1 MGHKI
6 FIGTSG
12 WSYKHWRGIF
22 YPKDLPANKWFEYY
36 CRYFQTVEINNSF
49 YCLPTIKTFK
59 TWYANAPKDF
69 IFSVKGSRFITHM
82 KKLKEP
88 RKSVKK
94 FLTHA
99 SYLKEK
105 LGPVLFQLPPH
116 WKVNI
121 ERLSTF
127 IKSLSTGIPLGAQ
140 VGLPNSFEGRVLPGN
155 LKFVFEFRGNSW
167 FNKRIFE
174 LLNKEDQAFCTH
186 DMRGI
191 DCPRLMT
198 DKLAY
203 IRFHGTTQIYGGK
216 YSRKQLK
223 DWASFIRKCAKNGE
237 VYVYF
242 NNDAQGYA
250 IENALMLKKI
260 LKE

>member
-1 MGHKI
+1 MGYKI

-12 WSYKHWRGIF
+12 WSYKHWRGVF
-22 YPKDLPANKWFEYY
+22 YPKDLPADRWFEYY

-49 YCLPTIKTFK
+49 YHLPKIKTFK
-59 TWYANAPKDF
+59 TWYAKAPKDF
-69 IFSVKGSRFITHM
+69 VFSVKGSRFITHM

-105 LGPVLFQLPPH
+105 LGPVLFQLPPR
-116 WKVNI
+116 WGVNI

-127 IKSLSTGIPLGAQ
+127 IKS
-140 VGLPNSFEGRVLPGN
+140 LPGN

-174 LLNKEDQAFCTH
+174 LLNKEEQAFCAH

-203 IRFHGTTQIYGGK
+203 IRFHGTTRIYGGK
-216 YSRKQLK
+216 YSRKQLQ
-223 DWASFIRKCAKNGE
+223 DWASFIRRCAKKGE

-250 IENALMLKKI
+250 ISNALMLKKI
-260 LKE
+260 LKQ